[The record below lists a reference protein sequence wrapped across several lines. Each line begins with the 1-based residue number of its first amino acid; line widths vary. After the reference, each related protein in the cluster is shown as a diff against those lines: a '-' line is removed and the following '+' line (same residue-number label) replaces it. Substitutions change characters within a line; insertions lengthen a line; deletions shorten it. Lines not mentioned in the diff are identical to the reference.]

1 MVNINIQDKILN
13 NARKEK
19 VDITVYLT
27 NGVPIHGKVQA
38 FDNFTVLL
46 KVDIKQNLI
55 YKHAISTIVPAKPLK
70 YEDES

>member
-1 MVNINIQDKILN
+1 M
-13 NARKEK
+13 
-19 VDITVYLT
+19 DITIYLT

-46 KVDIKQNLI
+46 KVDTKQNLI

-70 YEDES
+70 YEDDTQ